1 MFHNINCIPNTN
13 SYYLY
18 NKDTISFHL
27 FSNTFYIIHY
37 VYFKVIGFTKRLAFD
52 YVKNCRHYFRFHFLF
67 IYLFAYTH
75 NFPTFSIEYQP

>member
-1 MFHNINCIPNTN
+1 M
-13 SYYLY
+13 L
-18 NKDTISFHL
+18 
-27 FSNTFYIIHY
+27 HY

-52 YVKNCRHYFRFHFLF
+52 YVKNCRHYFRLHFLF